1 MRKKILGF
9 VFAAALLAALAV
21 PLFGGAGTA
30 QAGNFGSVDTPGA
43 GCVAVANA
51 GGTGDPQ
58 PGGLHKAHNASPVL
72 FGNTTCTP

>member
-21 PLFGGAGTA
+21 PLFGGGTA
-30 QAGNFGSVDTPGA
+30 LAGNFGSVDIPGP
-43 GCVAVANA
+43 GCVALANA

-58 PGGLHKAHNASPVL
+58 PGGLHAAHLASPVV